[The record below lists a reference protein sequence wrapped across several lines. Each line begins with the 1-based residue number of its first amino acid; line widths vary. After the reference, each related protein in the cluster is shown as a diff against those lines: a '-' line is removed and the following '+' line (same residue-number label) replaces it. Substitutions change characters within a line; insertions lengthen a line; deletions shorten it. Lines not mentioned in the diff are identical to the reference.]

1 METLAHPRR
10 HRSGPALP
18 LGRLD
23 LHSSEECE
31 RPRLALLYFIHFLSF
46 FPPVLLRLVILRPD
60 DDEKRCS
67 NVTTRFGYPT
77 TTILSLPPRFP
88 VFFNF
93 PQFLSF
99 PGEIVERNCRRKKN
113 RSVTAMNYFIRFSIS
128 HNVET
133 LYFYCNH
140 IYEKEK
146 RDSYMAYIFVST
158 FFSNF

>member
-1 METLAHPRR
+1 MRKASPRFALFYSFPFFFPASTLAP
-10 HRSGPALP
+10 
-18 LGRLD
+18 
-23 LHSSEECE
+23 
-31 RPRLALLYFIHFLSF
+31 
-46 FPPVLLRLVILRPD
+46 LLRLVILRPD

-146 RDSYMAYIFVST
+146 RDSHMAYIFEFVST